1 MLHHVLILPHAQ
13 LDALTHIQFHEAPF
27 PYGFPPPAPLATIE
41 VAPISHALQVFAPPM
56 TDQEM
61 ASLIPSITPSLVGD
75 IDYDYSCYTDNSLMQ
90 FETTHIEDFGPI
102 NTFPPVVNPT
112 IVFHQDLVWR
122 SEGTPID
129 NLYRKAITRAL
140 NGSPWKRLLFVT
152 KNIYIG
158 SYWVGL
164 QNPFDFLE
172 KLPSALAN
180 DRRLLSNCFVMAIEM
195 NHTSLQEL
203 HEQPRAPSLVAM
215 NHCLTAQSVMVETK
229 TGVQAIGWDVLRLM
243 VWSRASPSLAS
254 KYCKQFAKYIESR
267 NTEMRKIIRGC
278 ILSNTGFSG
287 TGKDDQDAKVA
298 YFFQLLSS
306 DDRDEV
312 RNCKSHKFTSWLID
326 I

>member
-13 LDALTHIQFHEAPF
+13 LDTLTHIQFHEAPF

-41 VAPISHALQVFAPPM
+41 VAPILHALQVFAPPM

-203 HEQPRAPSLVAM
+203 HEQPR
-215 NHCLTAQSVMVETK
+215 E
-229 TGVQAIGWDVLRLM
+229 RL
-243 VWSRASPSLAS
+243 P
-254 KYCKQFAKYIESR
+254 
-267 NTEMRKIIRGC
+267 
-278 ILSNTGFSG
+278 
-287 TGKDDQDAKVA
+287 
-298 YFFQLLSS
+298 
-306 DDRDEV
+306 
-312 RNCKSHKFTSWLID
+312 
-326 I
+326 